1 MNIGN
6 FLRRLREEK
15 GYSQEYIA
23 EQLEM
28 SQNAYWKLE
37 NNQSSIKFRTIE
49 KVAKVF
55 KKDVCQFINDLYAC
69 DGGMGSRPG
78 NCPGPECCSC
88 QDATRKDQPLY
99 EQLMRSHKQL
109 LQSKD
114 EQLVVQQRLLTKQ
127 EEEIVQLKAVIAVLN
142 GKLCTNRREADL
154 LPAAYAGLFL

>member
-15 GYSQEYIA
+15 GYSQEYIS

-49 KVAKVF
+49 KVAQVF
-55 KKDVCQFINDLYAC
+55 KKDVCQFITDLYAC
-69 DGGMGSRPG
+69 NGGMGNRPG
-78 NCPGPECCSC
+78 SCAGPECCSC
-88 QDATRKDQPLY
+88 QEATRKDQPLY
-99 EQLMRSHKQL
+99 EQLLRSHQQL

-127 EEEIVQLKAVIAVLN
+127 EEEIVQLKAVIAELN
-142 GKLCTNRREADL
+142 GKLGTNRSEADL
-154 LPAAYAGLFL
+154 LCAAYAGLAL

>member
-1 MNIGN
+1 MNIGD

-55 KKDVCQFINDLYAC
+55 KKDVCQFINDLYASN
-69 DGGMGSRPG
+69 GGMDNRPV
-78 NCPGPECCSC
+78 PACCSC

-127 EEEIVQLKAVIAVLN
+127 EEEIVQLKAVIAELH
-142 GKLCTNRREADL
+142 GRLCTSRSEADL
-154 LPAAYAGLFL
+154 LPAAYAGLAL